1 MTLAITRQGA
11 VDVVILYI
19 NVYFGGIMTRIVS
32 AIISISLML
41 CNMISV
47 GAIGIQEDIDTDI
60 VVNEK
65 YQFLYTEKKCDDHSI
80 IREYN
85 KSKNNALSYGNKTR
99 NTASDNEMNYCRNV
113 LRSLGK
119 NQCFIDQLSI
129 EDIEG
134 YLQSEYI
141 VSVESYM
148 KVDDTGTRANVS
160 KEEALAAA
168 VVDPGFTPTQPNPE
182 GSGYK
187 DGAYYTS
194 TDDYM
199 RIMYIISYLGNGRY
213 KFSIDAEWLNDP
225 FFRFKDSLGAC
236 AQNIAIENDTRSGWY
251 MYDNIMLINSN
262 YTERRDVKIVLTNFQ
277 NAEGLGNWD
286 GSGVVFDLADDSYLD
301 LANYSYFNNHRIHYE
316 FEGTIHQWQMET
328 NFNTTAMYT
337 HTQIAVN
344 FSLTL
349 SISTEGT
356 GVGIGIEPVGANK
369 KYFVELDS
377 SIKHIP

>member
-148 KVDDTGTRANVS
+148 KVDDTGTRAN
-160 KEEALAAA
+160 
-168 VVDPGFTPTQPNPE
+168 
-182 GSGYK
+182 
-187 DGAYYTS
+187 S

-316 FEGTIHQWQMET
+316 FEGTIHQWQMD
-328 NFNTTAMYT
+328 YR
-337 HTQIAVN
+337 
-344 FSLTL
+344 
-349 SISTEGT
+349 
-356 GVGIGIEPVGANK
+356 
-369 KYFVELDS
+369 
-377 SIKHIP
+377 